1 MYEDA
6 GVDRRKLERCVAD
19 RNHMLNSVDAVLN
32 VLCNA
37 YQATAFIVGEKYEYR
52 QDEPVP
58 VGNVMEV
65 RRIRG
70 NQGQSSGRVLLRKT
84 AEHYDSLG

>member
-1 MYEDA
+1 MYQDA
-6 GVDRRKLERCVAD
+6 GVDRRELERYVAD

-37 YQATAFIVGEKYEYR
+37 YRVTAFVVGEKYEYR

>member
-52 QDEPVP
+52 QDGPVP
-58 VGNVMEV
+58 VGTVMEV
-65 RRIRG
+65 LRIRC
-70 NQGQSSGRVLLRKT
+70 NQGQSSGRVLL
-84 AEHYDSLG
+84 